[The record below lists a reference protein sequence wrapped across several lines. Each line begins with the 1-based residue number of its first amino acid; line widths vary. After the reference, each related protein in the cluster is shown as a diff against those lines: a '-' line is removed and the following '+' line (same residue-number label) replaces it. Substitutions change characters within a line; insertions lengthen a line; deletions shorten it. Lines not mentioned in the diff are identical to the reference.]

1 VVALQGGKKVLI
13 SVNQRLKSNLSFYL
27 MSYFRSYYLQNKER
41 ILANNI
47 RYYYEHKEQRKVYH
61 SQNYQEHK
69 PSLLEYQKKYNKEHK
84 KEYNTYQLS
93 YYYNKIKNDPEKVK
107 KRKEYQKSYRRKI
120 AEPSVHERQIKRTEL
135 LMTKMLR
142 ELLKKVPRYENLT
155 PDPEPILK
163 PEPVIT
169 PFAGVKINSRGYF
182 VLEW

>member
-1 VVALQGGKKVLI
+1 
-13 SVNQRLKSNLSFYL
+13 
-27 MSYFRSYYLQNKER
+27 MSSYRSYYLKNKER

-47 RYYYEHKEQRKVYH
+47 RYYYEHKEEKKEYH
-61 SQNYQEHK
+61 SQNYQEQR
-69 PSLLEYQKKYNKEHK
+69 STRLEYQKQYNKEHQ
-84 KEYNTYQLS
+84 KEYNTYQLN
-93 YYYNKIKNDPEKVK
+93 YYHNKIKNDPEHVK
-107 KRKEYQKSYRRKI
+107 RRLAYHKSYRKKKNEFRT
-120 AEPSVHERQIKRTEL
+120 HERQIKRTEL

-163 PEPVIT
+163 PEPDII